1 MAKDIKKKI
10 MIVFLLVVMAVVV
23 RQHTDHVHAENGKSV
38 LKSAEIK
45 SRGRIQGQ
53 EGCYYDGSDI
63 ETLADDMA
71 VLYKSCQ

>member
-1 MAKDIKKKI
+1 MAKNIKKKI
-10 MIVFLLVVMAVVV
+10 TLVFLIVVMVVV

-53 EGCYYDGSDI
+53 EGCYYDGSDMKK
-63 ETLADDMA
+63 LADDMA